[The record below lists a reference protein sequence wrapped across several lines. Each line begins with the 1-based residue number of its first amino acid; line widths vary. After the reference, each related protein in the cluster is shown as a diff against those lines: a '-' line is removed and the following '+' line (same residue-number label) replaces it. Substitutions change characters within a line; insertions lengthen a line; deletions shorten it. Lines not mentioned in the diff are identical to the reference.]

1 MLPHLNLAKVQS
13 DAIQIFTRD
22 SLWLHDEDALREE
35 IESKAGQ
42 DLRRVEIGLLDIHL
56 LHLSKN
62 LDKNRYN
69 INLIYEKLAETDS
82 LQVFTYNSV
91 KALIEVKWGCMQYR
105 ILIFLLIPY
114 IGFMICFILY
124 TTYDLEHYQTYI
136 RDQR

>member
-1 MLPHLNLAKVQS
+1 M
-13 DAIQIFTRD
+13 
-22 SLWLHDEDALREE
+22 
-35 IESKAGQ
+35 
-42 DLRRVEIGLLDIHL
+42 RRVELSVLDFHD

-62 LDKNRYN
+62 IEKNRYN

-91 KALIEVKWGCMQYR
+91 KALIEVKWRYIQYR
-105 ILIFLLIPY
+105 IVLFLLLPY

-136 RDQR
+136 KDER